1 MIKLNFELI
10 LNYNLILFL
19 FKSTKMD
26 MFAAPKE
33 KNFSFPA
40 EMNPDTELT

>member
-1 MIKLNFELI
+1 
-10 LNYNLILFL
+10 
-19 FKSTKMD
+19 

-40 EMNPDTELT
+40 EMNPDTELTWMLQAKKANAEA